1 MDYSSCYASTCCNQ
15 LAISTAA
22 AKTGTCGCCPHCL
35 TINADDS
42 SWNEMESD
50 VTEINVTTVLI
61 LSTYESNR
69 RGYLRILY
77 SAELYSYSSP
87 PSFWLAY
94 SKNAFCFFVIND
106 VIATIRRTEI
116 NCECVRT
123 PTIIHRWIYLSCP
136 RRRKSNQRRRSFALT
151 STEAAFKSRLQVLH
165 SLMHIHLC
173 YQPKKHDYHLTEKPT
188 KLNVS
193 TINVSEKLSYEQSW
207 SWRIRCAWPG

>member
-1 MDYSSCYASTCCNQ
+1 
-15 LAISTAA
+15 
-22 AKTGTCGCCPHCL
+22 
-35 TINADDS
+35 
-42 SWNEMESD
+42 MESD

-136 RRRKSNQRRRSFALT
+136 RRRKSNQRRRIFALT
-151 STEAAFKSRLQVLH
+151 STEAAFPCKTGLGGAAACSKQAQGVSISGRTF
-165 SLMHIHLC
+165 SASHLC
-173 YQPKKHDYHLTEKPT
+173 LIYNRTSAHHASPSH
-188 KLNVS
+188 
-193 TINVSEKLSYEQSW
+193 TISQSKTIQ
-207 SWRIRCAWPG
+207 RQQ